1 MIEPVRTNDAMG
13 VYQRHTVAVD
23 SAGGDGSR
31 DDRAGA
37 SRAGR
42 RSDEV
47 TISDEAQQLRR
58 VLDAVN
64 ELPDLRE
71 ARIAHLR
78 QQLAQGQYGLD
89 AAAIAERLVDEG
101 LVS

>member
-1 MIEPVRTNDAMG
+1 MS
-13 VYQRHTVAVD
+13 VYQRQAVSD
-23 SAGGDGSR
+23 SAGDDGSR
-31 DDRAGA
+31 GNRAGA

-47 TISDEAQQLRR
+47 TISNEAQQLRR

-89 AAAIAERLVDEG
+89 VAAIAERLVDEG

>member
-1 MIEPVRTNDAMG
+1 MG
-13 VYQRHTVAVD
+13 VYQRHAGSID
-23 SAGGDGSR
+23 SAGGDGSGGN
-31 DDRAGA
+31 RAGA

-47 TISDEAQQLRR
+47 TISNEAQRLRR

-64 ELPDLRE
+64 DLPDLRE
-71 ARIAHLR
+71 ARIAQLR

-89 AAAIAERLVDEG
+89 IAAIAERLIDEG
-101 LVS
+101 LLS

>member
-1 MIEPVRTNDAMG
+1 MG
-13 VYQRHTVAVD
+13 VYQRQAGAID
-23 SAGGDGSR
+23 AAGGDGSPGN
-31 DDRAGA
+31 RAGA

-71 ARIAHLR
+71 ARIAQLR
-78 QQLAQGQYGLD
+78 QQLAQGRYGVD

-101 LVS
+101 LTS

>member
-1 MIEPVRTNDAMG
+1 MG
-13 VYQRHTVAVD
+13 VYQRHAVSVD
-23 SAGGDGSR
+23 PAGGDGSR
-31 DDRAGA
+31 GNRAGA

-47 TISDEAQQLRR
+47 TISNEAQQLRR

-71 ARIAHLR
+71 ARIAYLR

-89 AAAIAERLVDEG
+89 VAAIAERLVDEG

>member
-1 MIEPVRTNDAMG
+1 MRPNDAMG

-42 RSDEV
+42 RSDEI
-47 TISDEAQQLRR
+47 TISNEAQQLRR
-58 VLDAVN
+58 VLDAVE

-71 ARIAHLR
+71 ARIAQLR
-78 QQLAQGQYGLD
+78 QQLAQGQYSVD
-89 AAAIAERLVDEG
+89 VAAIAERLVDEG